1 MSFLFYFGILY
12 QCGALI
18 LDYKT
23 IPSRISVNFVILT
36 VVWYLDLILEFE
48 FGHYHVKL
56 RVLANL
62 KLLFSSSGK
71 LMLNLQVKCQIDM
84 II

>member
-23 IPSRISVNFVILT
+23 IPSRTSVNFVILT
-36 VVWYLDLILEFE
+36 VVRYLDLILEFE
-48 FGHYHVKL
+48 FGNNHVKL
-56 RVLANL
+56 RVL

-71 LMLNLQVKCQIDM
+71 LILNLQVKCQIDM